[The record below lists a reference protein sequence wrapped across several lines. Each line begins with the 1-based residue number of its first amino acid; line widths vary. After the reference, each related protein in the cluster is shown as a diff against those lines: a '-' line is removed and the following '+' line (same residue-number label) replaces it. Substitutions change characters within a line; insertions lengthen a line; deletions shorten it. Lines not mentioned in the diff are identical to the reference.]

1 MDPYMNCVS
10 CCLENSKLV
19 LIKRSPIEPTC
30 INLDHAADIEML
42 SRNLQIKHHI
52 CPLYLD
58 FFFQFSNIAIC
69 INWTNVCDSEYMLK

>member
-19 LIKRSPIEPTC
+19 LIKRSLIEPTC

-42 SRNLQIKHHI
+42 
-52 CPLYLD
+52 
-58 FFFQFSNIAIC
+58 
-69 INWTNVCDSEYMLK
+69 